1 MSTKLRTH
9 LYVDYPITKNCNMT
23 TTRYKYKMNLMLE
36 NSYLTNNTYLVD
48 T

>member
-9 LYVDYPITKNCNMT
+9 LYVDYPITKNCNKT
-23 TTRYKYKMNLMLE
+23 ITRYKMNLMLE